1 MYRNLLLVTSFILA
15 AIACNKPKTASSSK
29 AIFGINE
36 GDCRIWDG
44 TEDLGHCRVL
54 LRNTDL
60 VNYYKNWSGT
70 TNFHT
75 LNWWVYRVRDIIKS
89 KTEVELS
96 DVHIDPSALIN
107 LGFDSHT
114 ILDEFNPI
122 LTSQELTCHNKI
134 DKISDMMS
142 PYLFQNKEIINDFL
156 SSYIESLDSVDPMV
170 AIALPLSNALF
181 SKPNQESFNSQ
192 LKAFLNTAKA
202 LKLDVQG
209 CKVIAEVGD
218 DANYKKVENTVKLFK
233 KILKTFDFSDVFEKN
248 MRSWARNQPAVDCRF
263 SGDNGTHAYCQI
275 LRSEDYDLVFKLR
288 RVSGLYSSKTES
300 VFSNVQDK
308 TRIYSDW

>member
-15 AIACNKPKTASSSK
+15 TIACNKPKTASSSK

-44 TEDLGHCRVL
+44 TQDLGHCRVL

-60 VNYYKNWSGT
+60 VSYYKNWSGT

-134 DKISDMMS
+134 EKISDMMS
-142 PYLFQNKEIINDFL
+142 PYLFQNKEIIL
-156 SSYIESLDSVDPMV
+156 S
-170 AIALPLSNALF
+170 
-181 SKPNQESFNSQ
+181 
-192 LKAFLNTAKA
+192 
-202 LKLDVQG
+202 
-209 CKVIAEVGD
+209 
-218 DANYKKVENTVKLFK
+218 
-233 KILKTFDFSDVFEKN
+233 
-248 MRSWARNQPAVDCRF
+248 
-263 SGDNGTHAYCQI
+263 
-275 LRSEDYDLVFKLR
+275 
-288 RVSGLYSSKTES
+288 
-300 VFSNVQDK
+300 
-308 TRIYSDW
+308 